1 MQLAITFPGQG
12 SQAVN
17 MLQGFADQP
26 SIKATFA
33 EASQVLGQDLW
44 ALITDD
50 NAAEALNQ
58 TVNTQ
63 PVMLTAGVAIYR
75 LWRALGGIAPVVMA
89 GHSLG
94 EYAALV
100 AAEALSFADAVRLV
114 RVRAQAMQDAVP
126 AGAGAMAAVLG
137 LEPNILAQVCDQA
150 AQGEVLSMVNLN
162 APGQIVIAG
171 TASAVARG
179 IAAAKTSGAKRALL
193 LPVSV
198 PSHCALMQPAAE
210 HLAQAL
216 ADVTIQPPQIPVLQN
231 ADVTAYED
239 PEAIRAALVRQLYLP
254 VRWIE
259 TVQAIAA
266 RGVSDIAECGAGKVL
281 LGLNKRIATGVNH
294 LAWTDSA
301 ALQASLH
308 VA

>member
-254 VRWIE
+254 VCWIE

>member
-1 MQLAITFPGQG
+1 
-12 SQAVN
+12 
-17 MLQGFADQP
+17 
-26 SIKATFA
+26 
-33 EASQVLGQDLW
+33 
-44 ALITDD
+44 
-50 NAAEALNQ
+50 
-58 TVNTQ
+58 
-63 PVMLTAGVAIYR
+63 
-75 LWRALGGIAPVVMA
+75 MA

>member
-26 SIKATFA
+26 SVKATFV
-33 EASQVLGQDLW
+33 EASDVLDQDLW
-44 ALITDD
+44 ALVTDE

-63 PVMLTAGVAIYR
+63 PVMLAAGVAIYR

-100 AAEALSFADAVRLV
+100 AAEALTFTDALRLV
-114 RVRAQAMQDAVP
+114 RVRAQAMQAAVP
-126 AGAGAMAAVLG
+126 TGAGAMAAVLG
-137 LEPNILAQVCDQA
+137 LEPEMLAQVCTQA
-150 AQGEVLSMVNLN
+150 AEGEVLSMVNLN

-171 TASAVARG
+171 TASAVSRG
-179 IAAAKTSGAKRALL
+179 IVAAKASGAKRALL

-198 PSHCALMQPAAE
+198 PSHCALMWPAAE
-210 HLAQAL
+210 RLAQAL
-216 ADVTIQPPQIPVLQN
+216 ADVPLQVPAIPVLQN
-231 ADVTAYED
+231 ADVTAYHD

-266 RGVSDIAECGAGKVL
+266 QGVSDIAECGAGKVL
-281 LGLNKRIATGVNH
+281 LGLNKRIAGGVNH
-294 LAWTDSA
+294 VAWTDSA
-301 ALQASLH
+301 AVCASLT
-308 VA
+308 A

>member
-126 AGAGAMAAVLG
+126 TGAGAMAAVLG

>member
-44 ALITDD
+44 ALIADD

-126 AGAGAMAAVLG
+126 TGAGAMAAVLG